1 MSFPRRALIQT
12 NASQP
17 DAQAPALGY
26 QVFMLVLSIAALAL
40 AAAMALVDTRGPIG
54 ELLEY
59 ADLAVCVVFLIDF
72 AVTFAYSPNK
82 LRYLATWGW
91 LDALSAIPAIDVA
104 RWGRAA
110 RIFRVLRVLRAFRAT
125 RVVAALAIQYRAR
138 NAFLAAA
145 LLLMLTV
152 FTCSVGV
159 LHFEGD
165 AGGNIRTAPDALWW
179 AVATVTTV
187 GYGDFYPVTW
197 EGRLIAAMLMI
208 TGVGVFSAIAGAMS
222 TVFLAPTVSQESH
235 ELKRLAGELA
245 NLRRLLEERS
255 ADDSKPE
262 SESAVNSGNRSAHR
276 AET

>member
-1 MSFPRRALIQT
+1 
-12 NASQP
+12 
-17 DAQAPALGY
+17 
-26 QVFMLVLSIAALAL
+26 MLVLSVAALAL
-40 AAAMALVDTRGPIG
+40 AAALALVDTRSAIG

-72 AVTFAYSPNK
+72 AVTLAYAPNK
-82 LRYLATWGW
+82 VGYLATWGW

-138 NAFLAAA
+138 NAVLAAA

-179 AVATVTTV
+179 AIATVTTV

-197 EGRLIAAMLMI
+197 EGRLIAALLMI
-208 TGVGVFSAIAGAMS
+208 TGVGVFSALAGAMS
-222 TVFLAPTVSQESH
+222 TLFLSPTVNHESR
-235 ELKRLAGELA
+235 ELQRLADEVS
-245 NLRRLLEERS
+245 NLRRLVEQRS
-255 ADDSKPE
+255 SDQSKPDAD
-262 SESAVNSGNRSAHR
+262 AVANPGD
-276 AET
+276 